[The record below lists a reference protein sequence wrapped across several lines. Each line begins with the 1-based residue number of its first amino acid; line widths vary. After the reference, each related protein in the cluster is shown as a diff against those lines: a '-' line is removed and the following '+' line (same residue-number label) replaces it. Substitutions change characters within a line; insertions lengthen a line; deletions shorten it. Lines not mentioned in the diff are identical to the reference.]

1 MGRGGEMALTRRLLR
16 CGIAA
21 GPVYL
26 AVGAAQIL
34 TRDGFDMRL
43 HALSLLSNGDYG
55 WIQTANFLVSGL
67 LVLAGAAGVRR
78 LLHPGAGGTWGA
90 LLLAL
95 YGLGLIGAAFFPA
108 DPGRGFPP
116 GTPMESSGMSQA
128 GLMHFVCGGIGFYA
142 LIAACFVFARR
153 FARQRRDAPGRSI
166 RRSRASAFFLAFA
179 AIASGSTSAAVML
192 IFYAAV
198 AWVWIWH
205 AALSAALLSEASGRA
220 HGSGRRHP
228 RAAAGARA
236 FRSETYAQLVAR
248 VPGEPVHIERI
259 GPAGVPYQIEIVCI
273 WDGAEG
279 GDVHVMASID
289 DGGWRAVAPFT
300 RSFIKTADG
309 RFVGG

>member
-21 GPVYL
+21 GPIYL

-55 WIQTANFLVSGL
+55 WIQTANFMVSGL

-78 LLHPGAGGTWGA
+78 LLQPGAGGTWGA

-95 YGLGLIGAAFFPA
+95 YGVGLIGAAVFPA

-153 FARQRRDAPGRSI
+153 LARQRRMP
-166 RRSRASAFFLAFA
+166 RAIYSVFTGVAFFLAFA
-179 AIASGSTSAAVML
+179 AIASGSASAAVML

-205 AALSAALLSEASGRA
+205 AALSLDLLHDAGGR
-220 HGSGRRHP
+220 
-228 RAAAGARA
+228 
-236 FRSETYAQLVAR
+236 
-248 VPGEPVHIERI
+248 
-259 GPAGVPYQIEIVCI
+259 
-273 WDGAEG
+273 
-279 GDVHVMASID
+279 
-289 DGGWRAVAPFT
+289 
-300 RSFIKTADG
+300 TA
-309 RFVGG
+309 